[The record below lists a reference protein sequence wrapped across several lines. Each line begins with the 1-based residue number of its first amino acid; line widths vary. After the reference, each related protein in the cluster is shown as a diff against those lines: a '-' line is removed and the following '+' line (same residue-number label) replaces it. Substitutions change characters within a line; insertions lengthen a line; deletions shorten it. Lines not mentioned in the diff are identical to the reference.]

1 MAGPVEHHGIEPTH
15 LGKPVERE
23 VPGQCVR
30 PFVAEHLD
38 GLRLTK
44 IAVELDYEPLLSPNA
59 LAQDDFGEPGSP
71 NDDGE
76 GWRAFPSKALQ
87 NRLKLAPARTVHE
100 PSPRRPRRLSSLAC
114 RVPVIDIRSL

>member
-1 MAGPVEHHGIEPTH
+1 MARAVEIHGIESTH

-44 IAVELDYEPLLSPNA
+44 IAVELDHEPLIPLLLSSTDISVYE
-59 LAQDDFGEPGSP
+59 L
-71 NDDGE
+71 NDMQ
-76 GWRAFPSKALQ
+76 S
-87 NRLKLAPARTVHE
+87 PARGNHHMMLH
-100 PSPRRPRRLSSLAC
+100 SNDFAAC
-114 RVPVIDIRSL
+114 DHRDSDALPP

>member
-1 MAGPVEHHGIEPTH
+1 MIRSRTAVELHGIESTY

-44 IAVELDYEPLLSPNA
+44 IAVELDHEPLAAVAAA
-59 LAQDDFGEPGSP
+59 L
-71 NDDGE
+71 
-76 GWRAFPSKALQ
+76 PS
-87 NRLKLAPARTVHE
+87 
-100 PSPRRPRRLSSLAC
+100 RPT
-114 RVPVIDIRSL
+114 